1 MLNIALIRMILSRAL
16 VLTRNKDVLGATLY
30 ALQKHVLTHERLGWG
45 AFYLGSIGGCC
56 QSTVNFTVNA
66 KSLSDKELCVI
77 LAPTV
82 KILKIDS
89 W

>member
-1 MLNIALIRMILSRAL
+1 MDVSLTQGALHSGAGELRIQ
-16 VLTRNKDVLGATLY
+16 ATLSP
-30 ALQKHVLTHERLGWG
+30 LRCE
-45 AFYLGSIGGCC
+45 SIGGCC

-66 KSLSDKELCVI
+66 KLLSDKELCVI

-89 W
+89 WWLFIVNCSANE

>member
-1 MLNIALIRMILSRAL
+1 MCYIFNY
-16 VLTRNKDVLGATLY
+16 K
-30 ALQKHVLTHERLGWG
+30 KRLGWG
-45 AFYLGSIGGCC
+45 AFYLGRLVGKC

-66 KSLSDKELCVI
+66 KSLIDKELCVI

-89 W
+89 WWLFIVNCSANEQLKECYDALEFGTDSLK